1 MWTIVNKDGF
11 ELALWQ
17 DSKLIGSYGNFFSGI
32 RAGELAR
39 GAHAQKE
46 SYEVWVPESPHHFNI
61 EGRSATDASDQDR
74 KKLTM
79 AERRIT
85 RAGHK
90 GIAFVFDVAF
100 SNGHAMWLELAPA
113 GISASKR
120 SKEYTKVKMEGWVR
134 YGIRNRLRI
143 PYLTQPTNP
152 TPAWPS
158 PAQPSHLAHTT
169 LPTPPIPTL
178 PTPFPSPSPP
188 HPHPTPPHADT
199 VLLPVGR

>member
-1 MWTIVNKDGF
+1 MIPLNSVGLCRKFVAEVKSDLSDCPRACTHKEESDCRKFMWTIVNKDGF

-17 DSKLIGSYGNFFSGI
+17 DSKLIGSYCNFFSGI

-39 GAHAQKE
+39 GAHAQKK

-113 GISASKR
+113 GISAAKR
-120 SKEYTKVKMEGWVR
+120 SK
-134 YGIRNRLRI
+134 
-143 PYLTQPTNP
+143 
-152 TPAWPS
+152 
-158 PAQPSHLAHTT
+158 
-169 LPTPPIPTL
+169 
-178 PTPFPSPSPP
+178 
-188 HPHPTPPHADT
+188 
-199 VLLPVGR
+199 